1 MPIALAN
8 TPRRYGVVAL
18 ALHWLMAALLVAL
31 VAFGVIMV
39 GLPDAGFDTRKI
51 MLILWHKQLGVAAFA
66 LVSARWLW
74 RLGNPLPALAGG
86 LAAWQRF
93 AARFVHL
100 CLYGLMVGLPASG
113 WVMSSAAAI
122 PVSFLGLFTLPDL
135 VGRDDTLF
143 RALIAAHRWAAWAL
157 VALVVVH
164 AGAALFHHVVR
175 RDDTLRR
182 MTLPA

>member
-1 MPIALAN
+1 MPLPGLGQARRDPSSAAGTSPKCRSPDPERRLGAAASTAVPIALAN

-31 VAFGVIMV
+31 VALGVIMV
-39 GLPDAGFDTRKI
+39 DLPDAGFDTRKI

-86 LAAWQRF
+86 LPAWQRF

-122 PVSFLGLFTLPDL
+122 PVSFLGLF
-135 VGRDDTLF
+135 
-143 RALIAAHRWAAWAL
+143 
-157 VALVVVH
+157 
-164 AGAALFHHVVR
+164 
-175 RDDTLRR
+175 
-182 MTLPA
+182 